1 MQVIEFKPFISPFG
15 MRFKHCFRACT
26 INNTGN
32 TFGRVEANIG
42 VQRRSNHRDLC
53 SKHRAGMF
61 LKGGDE
67 WFLALLWLHGLGQQD
82 ASEVQDDWVLVSVGE
97 VVGLQT
103 LGDGL
108 SNAGLYFCRVFL
120 WDHASVEL
128 EGDPAWDDIGVGA
141 SENLTHIQ
149 IRMLDPLDLG
159 VDLFVLGVERKQIIE
174 HVNACL

>member
-1 MQVIEFKPFISPFG
+1 
-15 MRFKHCFRACT
+15 
-26 INNTGN
+26 
-32 TFGRVEANIG
+32 
-42 VQRRSNHRDLC
+42 
-53 SKHRAGMF
+53 MF

-82 ASEVQDDWVLVSVGE
+82 ASEVQDDWALVSVGE